1 MIVRILGEGQFNVA
15 EVEQDRLQGFDE
27 DIETAVEAKD
37 EAGLHDAL
45 LALRSFIVE
54 HGSPVGDDFLG
65 KSDIVVPYPDADIA
79 DIEALLT
86 DDGLIPDVLQ
96 S

>member
-15 EVEQDRLQGFDE
+15 EVEQDRLQAFDQ
-27 DIETAVEAKD
+27 DIEAAVEAKD
-37 EAGLHDAL
+37 EATVHSAL
-45 LALRSFIVE
+45 LALREFIVE
-54 HGSPVGDDFLG
+54 HGAPVGDDFLG